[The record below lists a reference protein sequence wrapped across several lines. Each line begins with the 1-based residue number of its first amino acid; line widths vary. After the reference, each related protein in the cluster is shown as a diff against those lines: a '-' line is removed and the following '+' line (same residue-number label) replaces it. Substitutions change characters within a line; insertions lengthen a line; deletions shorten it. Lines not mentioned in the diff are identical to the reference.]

1 MWSRCDENA
10 DGTIDFQEFLSK
22 LVRDLHV
29 IYTVVIHEADLH
41 GTTLSHA
48 MTLAYVYDTSSFV

>member
-1 MWSRCDENA
+1 MWSRCDENT

-41 GTTLSHA
+41 GTTL
-48 MTLAYVYDTSSFV
+48 